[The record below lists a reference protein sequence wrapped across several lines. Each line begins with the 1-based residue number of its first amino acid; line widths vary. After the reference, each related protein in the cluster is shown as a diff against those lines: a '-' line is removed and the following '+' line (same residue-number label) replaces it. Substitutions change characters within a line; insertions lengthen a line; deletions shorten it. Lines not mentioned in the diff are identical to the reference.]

1 MKIFNLKSTLSL
13 LMMSAIFFTACK
25 KADVATD
32 VGEGGKKLISFV
44 DVGGKS
50 NFSNSGLILDASL
63 PAQEITLRLQYEAP
77 HVSDEDIIVT
87 LGPINAKV
95 AVYNASLTDPSAIR
109 FDVMPDSTYSLIT
122 TRVVIRAGQTLSEPF
137 TFTVFPQKIDAAYSY
152 MLPLAITSI
161 TGGPSDIE
169 AAGTGFPLGTGLALY
184 HVIGNPLAGI
194 YESTGYFYHPSSPR
208 AISETKLISAVS
220 PTVLEV
226 DLGDLGPNGYRATL
240 VVDPVTNKVTI
251 TAAPGAAGA
260 PYTQFN
266 AALPGSYTT
275 NALGFPGI
283 ANYYDPATETF
294 YLRYG
299 YMGGTGWRV
308 TEEVLVKQ

>member
-32 VGEGGKKLISFV
+32 VGEGGKKLISFAE
-44 DVGGKS
+44 VGGKT
-50 NFSNSGLILDASL
+50 NFANSGLILDAGL
-63 PAQEITLRLQYEAP
+63 AVQEITLRLQYEAP

-95 AVYNASLTDPSAIR
+95 AEYNASLTDPSAIR
-109 FDVMPDSTYSLIT
+109 FDVMPDSTYSLPT

-137 TFTVFPQKIDAAYSY
+137 TFLVYPQKVDAAYSY
-152 MLPLAITSI
+152 LLPLAITSI
-161 TGGPSDIE
+161 TGGPADIE
-169 AAGTGFPLGTGLALY
+169 AATGTGVALY

-194 YESTGYFYHPSSPR
+194 YESTGYFYHPTASR
-208 AISETKLISAVS
+208 AISETKLVSAVS
-220 PTVLEV
+220 PTILEV

-260 PYTQFN
+260 PYTQFD
-266 AALPGSYTT
+266 AALPSVYTT
-275 NALGFPGI
+275 NALGFPGM

>member
-50 NFSNSGLILDASL
+50 NFSNSGLILDAGL
-63 PAQEITLRLQYEAP
+63 AVQEITLRLQYEAP
-77 HVSDEDIIVT
+77 HVSDEDIVVT

-95 AVYNASLTDPSAIR
+95 AEYNASLTDPSAIR
-109 FDVMPDSTYSLIT
+109 FDVMPDSTYSLPT

-137 TFTVFPQKIDAAYSY
+137 TFLVYPQKVDAAYSY
-152 MLPLAITSI
+152 LLPLAITSI
-161 TGGPSDIE
+161 TGGPADIE
-169 AAGTGFPLGTGLALY
+169 AATGTGVALF

-194 YESTGYFYHPSSPR
+194 YESNGYFYHPSAAR

-226 DLGDLGPNGYRATL
+226 DLGDLGGAGYRATL

-260 PYTQFN
+260 PYTQFD
-266 AALPGSYTT
+266 AALPSTYTT
-275 NALGFPGI
+275 NALGFPGM
-283 ANYYDPATETF
+283 ANYYDPATQTF